1 MKVTNLHVETVDVRE
16 YLYGLGV
23 AFLISINLVISEVL
37 KKIANLKINHRLYY
51 YRDNN
56 GNEVDLIIDRGA
68 KQTGIEIKA
77 GQTYKS
83 DFLKGLDFWRNLDEQ
98 QHDQSI
104 LLYAGSIEQKLGQ
117 HQVLNWAEYVL

>member
-56 GNEVDLIIDRGA
+56 GNEVDLIIDRGS
-68 KQTGIEIKA
+68 KQIGIEIKA